1 MGLVCYLICP
11 PHELN
16 NPINM
21 CCNFIEE
28 YLLNPSQA
36 VANARM
42 SADERFGSLCCPDD
56 DIYSQLSSPEYRLY
70 EQITLS

>member
-1 MGLVCYLICP
+1 
-11 PHELN
+11 
-16 NPINM
+16 M
-21 CCNFIEE
+21 CNNFIEE

-42 SADERFGSLCCPDD
+42 SADERFSGLSCQDD

>member
-1 MGLVCYLICP
+1 MR
-11 PHELN
+11 N
-16 NPINM
+16 
-21 CCNFIEE
+21 NFIEE
-28 YLLNPSQA
+28 YLQNPSQA

-42 SADERFGSLCCPDD
+42 SADERFGGFRCQDD

>member
-1 MGLVCYLICP
+1 
-11 PHELN
+11 
-16 NPINM
+16 M
-21 CCNFIEE
+21 CTNFIEE
-28 YLLNPSQA
+28 YLQNPSQA

-42 SADERFGSLCCPDD
+42 SSEERFSGIYCPDD

>member
-1 MGLVCYLICP
+1 
-11 PHELN
+11 
-16 NPINM
+16 M
-21 CCNFIEE
+21 CNNFIEE

-42 SADERFGSLCCPDD
+42 SAEERFGGLSCPDD

>member
-1 MGLVCYLICP
+1 MCY
-11 PHELN
+11 
-16 NPINM
+16 
-21 CCNFIEE
+21 NFIEE

-42 SADERFGSLCCPDD
+42 SAEERFGALSCPDD

>member
-1 MGLVCYLICP
+1 
-11 PHELN
+11 
-16 NPINM
+16 M
-21 CCNFIEE
+21 CNNFIED
-28 YLLNPSQA
+28 YLQNPSQA

-42 SADERFGSLCCPDD
+42 SANDRFSVINCPDD

>member
-1 MGLVCYLICP
+1 MCY
-11 PHELN
+11 
-16 NPINM
+16 
-21 CCNFIEE
+21 NFIEE

-42 SADERFGSLCCPDD
+42 SAEERFGGLRCPDD